1 MGSLV
6 DCSVSDPPVIWVINL
21 LMVRGGTI
29 QTIDTIESEDEDKEA
44 EGH

>member
-1 MGSLV
+1 MGPLV
-6 DCSVSDPPVIWVINL
+6 DCSVCDSPVIRVINL

-29 QTIDTIESEDEDKEA
+29 QTIDTIESEDEDKET